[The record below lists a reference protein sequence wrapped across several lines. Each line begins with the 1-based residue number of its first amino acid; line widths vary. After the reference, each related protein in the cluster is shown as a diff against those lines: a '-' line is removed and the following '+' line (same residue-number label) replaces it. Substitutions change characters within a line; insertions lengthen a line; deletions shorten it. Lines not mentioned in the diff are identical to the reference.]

1 MGETEPMT
9 CISIFTRDK
18 KKPPSPDNDG
28 NAVPPR
34 KGMRRSSS
42 MGIFKAALGMLRTKS
57 WSQLPVSDSKPD
69 QVDVD
74 SKVGEKGNVESIS
87 PMELQSS
94 QLPPSHSPPKKVT
107 LEIVP
112 EPIPGE
118 EQKVEA
124 TASPLSPVPFSTM
137 PAVSDVSQNNSPCEG
152 TAKEKRWHRGDD
164 DGGDEKIDTK
174 AEEFIA
180 QFYEQMKLQSMN
192 S

>member
-1 MGETEPMT
+1 MGETEPT
-9 CISIFTRDK
+9 SCISIFNRDK
-18 KKPPSPDNDG
+18 KKAPENDG
-28 NAVPPR
+28 AIVVSQR

-57 WSQLPVSDSKPD
+57 MSQLAVSDSKPD
-69 QVDVD
+69 L
-74 SKVGEKGNVESIS
+74 S
-87 PMELQSS
+87 PMQSPTTAF
-94 QLPPSHSPPKKVT
+94 PPSHSRPEKVT

-112 EPIPGE
+112 GPIPGE

-124 TASPLSPVPFSTM
+124 TVPPLSPI
-137 PAVSDVSQNNSPCEG
+137 AVSASDMNQNNSSDEG
-152 TAKEKRWHRGDD
+152 VTKEKCEHRHDD